1 MDVTNVPNWHEAY
14 FFVAILHTG
23 VLRLLVILSQSSV
36 LQNGVSME
44 FRTVIRPES
53 GMRGLVSHGKPIV
66 LVGSCFS
73 DNIGACLRDEL
84 FDADVNPF
92 GPIYNPLSIQ
102 RAFEVL
108 KDNTVVKSESLIE
121 NGGLWHSFL
130 FHSRYSAVNRE
141 DAAESMN
148 RRIEAAAINLR
159 NASVVIITLGTTRV
173 FTLRA
178 TGDVVANCHKLP
190 GSVFDVRYLTL
201 DEVEDALTRTVTTIR
216 SVNQCGRIIFT
227 VSPLRYNEQGAHG
240 NQLSKSTLML
250 AVDSVI
256 RNDSS
261 SLTSYFPA
269 YEVMMDDLRDYRFY
283 ADDMKHPSMQAVR
296 YIYQLFKDTY
306 FDSDTLAL
314 ASEGA
319 AFTRRLAHRRLNG
332 ADVSQKD
339 EMAEKISIAEAF
351 ISRFPELKHAS
362 MRYLNSLFN
371 DGI

>member
-1 MDVTNVPNWHEAY
+1 
-14 FFVAILHTG
+14 
-23 VLRLLVILSQSSV
+23 
-36 LQNGVSME
+36 ME

-53 GMRGLVSHGKPIV
+53 GMSGLVRHGEPIV

-73 DNIGACLRDEL
+73 DNIGACLRDGL

-108 KDNTVVKSESLIE
+108 TNQTVVKSESLIE
-121 NGGLWHSFL
+121 NGGMWHSFL
-130 FHSRYSAVNRE
+130 FHSRYSAVDRE
-141 DAAESMN
+141 DAVERMN
-148 RRIEAAAINLR
+148 RRIETAAGNLR
-159 NASVVIITLGTTRV
+159 NASVVIVTLGTTRV
-173 FTLRA
+173 FTLRD

-201 DEVEDALTRTVTTIR
+201 DEVEDALNRTLEAVR
-216 SVNQCGRIIFT
+216 SVNPSARIIFT

-240 NQLSKSTLML
+240 NQLSKSTLLL
-250 AVDSVI
+250 AVDRVI
-256 RNDSS
+256 SNDSS
-261 SLTSYFPA
+261 GQTSYFPA

-296 YIYQLFKDTY
+296 YIYKLFKDTY
-306 FDSDTLAL
+306 FDNDTLAL
-314 ASEGA
+314 ATEGE
-319 AFTRRLAHRRLNG
+319 AFTRRLAHRSLSG
-332 ADVSQKD
+332 ANISREK
-339 EMAEKISIAEAF
+339 EMTEKMAIAEAF
-351 ISRFPELKHAS
+351 ISRFPKLKHAS